1 MFLYSKC
8 AHLYD
13 AHKLFD
19 EMPVRDTISFNTIIS
34 GCFKK
39 ELFSVGFEYF
49 KLMWEFVNVSK
60 MIHTLVVVNGHERE
74 TTVANT
80 LITAYFCCGCSGFGR
95 QVFVETSDRN
105 VVTWTAMISGLA
117 QNRYREEGCQIH
129 GLVLK
134 LGINTDFTLGC
145 FSFIF
150 LVFTHNLIYC
160 FCTFHFSLRSLH
172 YKYKKFLCYVDLTKD
187 FFFSYSY
194 HVMQS
199 L

>member
-49 KLMWEFVNVSK
+49 KLMYGSSGAYLFDRGNYDY
-60 MIHTLVVVNGHERE
+60 
-74 TTVANT
+74 
-80 LITAYFCCGCSGFGR
+80 LIS
-95 QVFVETSDRN
+95 
-105 VVTWTAMISGLA
+105 MISGLA

-172 YKYKKFLCYVDLTKD
+172 YKYCPLLRCYI
-187 FFFSYSY
+187 
-194 HVMQS
+194 HV
-199 L
+199 